1 MVNKKNLLGENTSD
15 LSKATLLL
23 SQRLEITKDW
33 RHQHCHLTGQGGN
46 RQMYWSEKKETLGS
60 VATGICGL
68 K

>member
-23 SQRLEITKDW
+23 SQRLKITKDW
-33 RHQHCHLTGQGGN
+33 RHQHCHWTGEGGN
-46 RQMYWSEKKETLGS
+46 RQKEETFGS